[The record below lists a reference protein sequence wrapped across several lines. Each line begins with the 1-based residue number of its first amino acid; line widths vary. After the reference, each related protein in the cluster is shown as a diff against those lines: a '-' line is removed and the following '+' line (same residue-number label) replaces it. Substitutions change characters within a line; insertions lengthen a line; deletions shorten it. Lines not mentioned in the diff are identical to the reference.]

1 MPNIGNLK
9 PFTSDQSHEKAVEN
23 GRKGGIA
30 SGESKRA
37 KKTLRDAFE
46 ALRHTEIEITMP
58 DKSRKIVEMDEAAA
72 LAMYQQALK
81 GNVHAMTFVATILG
95 EYEKTVKVEGIN
107 PVLVTEE
114 ERAALDRWASKEND

>member
-1 MPNIGNLK
+1 MANNENLK
-9 PFTSDQSHEKAVEN
+9 PNSERTPEEREELARKA
-23 GRKGGIA
+23 GIA
-30 SGESKRA
+30 SGAARRA
-37 KKTLRDAFE
+37 KRSLRDAFE

-81 GNVHAMTFVATILG
+81 GNVHALTFIATILG
-95 EYEKTVKVEGIN
+95 EYEKTVNVKGVN

-114 ERAALDRWASKEND
+114 EMKALDKWSSKDND

>member
-1 MPNIGNLK
+1 MGNIENLK
-9 PFTSDQSHEKAVEN
+9 PFTSDQSREEAVEN

-30 SGESKRA
+30 SGQARRA
-37 KKTLRDAFE
+37 KRSLRDAFE

-58 DKSRKIVEMDEAAA
+58 DKSRKVVEMDEAAA

-81 GNVHAMTFVATILG
+81 GNVHALTFIATILG
-95 EYEKTVKVEGIN
+95 EYEKTVNVKGVN

-114 ERAALDRWASKEND
+114 ERAALEKWASKDND